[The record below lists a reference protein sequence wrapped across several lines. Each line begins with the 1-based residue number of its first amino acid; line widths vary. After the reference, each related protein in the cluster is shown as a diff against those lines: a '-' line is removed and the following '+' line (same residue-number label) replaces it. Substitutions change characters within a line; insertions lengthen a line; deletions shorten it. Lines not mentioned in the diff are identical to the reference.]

1 MGACRDDRP
10 RNRRKPRIAGRR
22 GAPARGKREKMTIA
36 RKLWLGFG
44 VLILIFL
51 LAGLIIFL
59 SQRSTRSTLDEIANV
74 EEPTRA
80 ATYEMEINTV
90 EIGRDVRV
98 YMINGD
104 PRYREE
110 FADDQADFEEFNTRY
125 DELADTRKGKEL
137 GDRIDALYGQ
147 YVSLGE
153 TLLDKKDE
161 QGTVSAGDQEEFLRR
176 QNELSSLLSEEV
188 QPWATQQLAEAENE
202 ASAAIQNVYVAII
215 ALTLAGLLAGILAAT
230 LIYRSIIGS
239 VHALT
244 EGANRI
250 GRGEIDDRIESDTSD
265 ELGTVAAAFNGMLD
279 RRREANEALRES
291 EERFRRLSD
300 ATFEGIVTSENGS
313 RVRWRLRRSLLR
325 PGVARATRRGVQPR
339 PSGSRSR
346 DGCEL
351 IRRPLIPAISRYPSA
366 SSFSSMSE
374 VSGKLAATVSFEIDS
389 TK

>member
-1 MGACRDDRP
+1 MRQMGACRDDRP

-22 GAPARGKREKMTIA
+22 GAPARGKRETMTIA

-44 VLILIFL
+44 VLIFIFL

-80 ATYEMEINTV
+80 AAYEMEINTV

-125 DELADTRKGKEL
+125 DELADTQKGKEL

-153 TLLDKKDE
+153 TLMDKKDE

-176 QNELSSLLSEEV
+176 QDALESYLDEEV
-188 QPWATQQLAEAENE
+188 LSWTNQQLAEAEEDAN
-202 ASAAIQNVYVAII
+202 AAIRNVYMII
-215 ALTLAGLLAGILAAT
+215 VGLILAGLLASALSAT
-230 LIYRSIIGS
+230 L
-239 VHALT
+239 
-244 EGANRI
+244 
-250 GRGEIDDRIESDTSD
+250 
-265 ELGTVAAAFNGMLD
+265 
-279 RRREANEALRES
+279 
-291 EERFRRLSD
+291 
-300 ATFEGIVTSENGS
+300 
-313 RVRWRLRRSLLR
+313 
-325 PGVARATRRGVQPR
+325 
-339 PSGSRSR
+339 
-346 DGCEL
+346 
-351 IRRPLIPAISRYPSA
+351 
-366 SSFSSMSE
+366 
-374 VSGKLAATVSFEIDS
+374 
-389 TK
+389 